1 MPTTTCTEAIFAVF
15 WPLKAHLLFE
25 NEIHLSLV
33 SSCGCNLAY
42 TQLIQNRRETLQNED
57 SQVCRM
63 YAMPGPHR
71 RPTPLYSEV
80 TLPVQ
85 HQIKVYNQ
93 IYRALLQPNK
103 LPLR

>member
-1 MPTTTCTEAIFAVF
+1 M
-15 WPLKAHLLFE
+15 
-25 NEIHLSLV
+25 

-42 TQLIQNRRETLQNED
+42 TQRIQNRRETLQNED
-57 SQVCRM
+57 SEVCRM
-63 YAMPGPHR
+63 YAMPVPHR
-71 RPTPLYSEV
+71 GPTPLYSEV

-85 HQIKVYNQ
+85 HQIKVYKQ